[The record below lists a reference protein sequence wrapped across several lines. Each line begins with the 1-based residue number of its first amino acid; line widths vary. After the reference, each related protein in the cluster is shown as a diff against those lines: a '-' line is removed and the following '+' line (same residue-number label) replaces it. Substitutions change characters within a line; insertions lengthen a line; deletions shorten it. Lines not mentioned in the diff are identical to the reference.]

1 LITLSLEK
9 ESIVLGKI
17 LELWIQKSVQ
27 TLNESIME
35 SLAPC
40 SPRKNLFYRTA
51 SNQKELFAKKGHL
64 IPPLFPLGTLFLDV
78 LKLLA

>member
-1 LITLSLEK
+1 
-9 ESIVLGKI
+9 
-17 LELWIQKSVQ
+17 
-27 TLNESIME
+27 ME
-35 SLAPC
+35 SLVPC
-40 SPRKNLFYRTA
+40 FPRKSLFDRAA